1 MADIGFGGAKR
12 GLRAAILF
20 AGAAAVGLG
29 VWALR
34 AAGQE
39 GAGKAAS
46 ASSRVVGTIQA
57 IEGNSITLAPDEG
70 GATFHVTLQA
80 ATRLLRVAPGEKD
93 LKNAQ
98 PAHLAD
104 LQAGDRILVRGSPSD
119 DPHALEAMAIVVMK
133 QTDVVAAREHER
145 EDWQQRGVGGV
156 VTAVDLASGTITLS
170 VGAALAAKRTV
181 TVHTTKNTI
190 LRRYAPASPKFDDA
204 KPAPLDQIKPG
215 DQLRARGTRSADGSE
230 VAAEE
235 VVSGTFR
242 NIAGPLTQV
251 DAADNRL
258 TVQDA
263 ISKKPVMVRFSSES
277 QLRKL
282 PEEFA
287 ERIALRLKGSE
298 SSGEGSAA
306 GNGSEG
312 SRSQASPGGSGGGGR
327 APDLQQI
334 LSRIPASSL
343 QDLQKGDVVMLV
355 STQGNDSGEVTA
367 ITVLAGVDAILRA
380 SPNGASSM
388 LLSPWS
394 LGSPSMEGPSP

>member
-1 MADIGFGGAKR
+1 
-12 GLRAAILF
+12 
-20 AGAAAVGLG
+20 
-29 VWALR
+29 
-34 AAGQE
+34 
-39 GAGKAAS
+39 
-46 ASSRVVGTIQA
+46 
-57 IEGNSITLAPDEG
+57 
-70 GATFHVTLQA
+70 
-80 ATRLLRVAPGEKD
+80 
-93 LKNAQ
+93 
-98 PAHLAD
+98 
-104 LQAGDRILVRGSPSD
+104 
-119 DPHALEAMAIVVMK
+119 
-133 QTDVVAAREHER
+133 
-145 EDWQQRGVGGV
+145 
-156 VTAVDLASGTITLS
+156 
-170 VGAALAAKRTV
+170 
-181 TVHTTKNTI
+181 
-190 LRRYAPASPKFDDA
+190 
-204 KPAPLDQIKPG
+204 
-215 DQLRARGTRSADGSE
+215 
-230 VAAEE
+230 
-235 VVSGTFR
+235 
-242 NIAGPLTQV
+242 
-251 DAADNRL
+251 
-258 TVQDA
+258 VQDA
-263 ISKKPVMVRFSSES
+263 ISKKPVVVRFSSES

-312 SRSQASPGGSGGGGR
+312 SRSQASPGGSGGAGR

>member
-1 MADIGFGGAKR
+1 MADIGFGGAKS

-20 AGAAAVGLG
+20 AGATAVGLC

-39 GAGKAAS
+39 GTGKAAG
-46 ASSRVVGTIQA
+46 AFSRVVGTIKA
-57 IEGNSITLAPDEG
+57 IEGNSITLASDEG
-70 GATFHVTLQA
+70 GATLYVTVRDT
-80 ATRLLRVAPGEKD
+80 TRLLRVAPGEKD

-98 PAHLAD
+98 PANLAD
-104 LQAGDRILVRGSPSD
+104 LQAGDRILVRGRPSD
-119 DPHALEAMAIVVMK
+119 DPHALEATAIVVMK
-133 QTDVVAAREHER
+133 QTDVVAARERER
-145 EDWQQRGVGGV
+145 EDWQKRGVGGL
-156 VTAVDLASGTITLS
+156 VTAVDQVSGTITLS
-170 VGAALAAKRTV
+170 VGALGAKRTV

-204 KPAPLDQIKPG
+204 QPAPLDQIKPG

-230 VAAEE
+230 IAAEE

-242 NIAGPLTQV
+242 NIAGTVTQV
-251 DAADNRL
+251 DATDNRL

-263 ISKKPVMVRFSSES
+263 ISKKPVVVRFSSES

-282 PEEFA
+282 SEEFA
-287 ERIALRLKGSE
+287 QRIALRLKGSE

-312 SRSQASPGGSGGGGR
+312 SQSQASAGGGAGR
-327 APDLQQI
+327 APDWQQI
-334 LSRIPASSL
+334 LARIPASSL
-343 QDLQKGDVVMLV
+343 RDLQKGDVVMLV
-355 STQGNDSGEVTA
+355 STQGSDSAEVTA

-394 LGSPSMEGPSP
+394 LGSPSLEGASP